1 MTQTEM
7 PQKIEHLKRFLITR
21 LLGVMIF
28 IFISESIINLIA
40 NQVVFPILNS
50 AIKTELFLAGKS
62 SGDTLFLLLRVV
74 ALLILSGI
82 DRLLPGVLSGIF
94 PYAANLWKNS
104 ALLTKMSVADQ
115 VLIFVIMFGFL
126 CIYLLPYVAGIIYYS
141 GRYEENG
148 RSPRI

>member
-50 AIKTELFLAGKS
+50 AIKT
-62 SGDTLFLLLRVV
+62 
-74 ALLILSGI
+74 
-82 DRLLPGVLSGIF
+82 
-94 PYAANLWKNS
+94 
-104 ALLTKMSVADQ
+104 
-115 VLIFVIMFGFL
+115 
-126 CIYLLPYVAGIIYYS
+126 
-141 GRYEENG
+141 
-148 RSPRI
+148 